1 MHLAMTS
8 CGSSSS
14 TASRSCLACENSGVA
29 SGGDLGDRF
38 DQGFQL
44 RQAALAAG
52 ARPEG
57 APRACSAQR
66 AAGRA
71 RGWGRRPR
79 ARGCRERRSGGAGP
93 GMGGG
98 SPRGA
103 ATGRSERGCG
113 AWHREGGRGRRGCR
127 AAPVQRPAARDRRRG
142 SRRAGIRCSNEGSR
156 GGGGSRGGS
165 GRNQRPVPSP
175 AARHRAALR
184 FRLPCQV
191 PAGGSEPRRRVRAP
205 SLRRHGARPGRA
217 WRPGAVAACGL
228 TRFELI
234 AVEGLPEVRPGDDL
248 GELISSRS
256 KLETGDVLVVA
267 QKVVSKSEGRLVNI
281 RTVTA
286 SDEAVRI
293 ASQLVASP
301 DPRMVQVVLDESVRV
316 IRSERALITETRH
329 GFVCAN
335 GGVDHSNVPGDAE
348 PALLPEDPDASANR
362 LRNRL
367 RELTRVTVGVIIS
380 DTFGRPWRLG
390 IVNVA
395 LGVAG
400 LPALLA
406 LRGSLDDDGKQLQA
420 TVLAPA
426 DELAAA
432 AGLVMGKTN
441 RAPVVIIRGS
451 GLHGNGTGRDLIR
464 PAAEDL
470 FR

>member
-1 MHLAMTS
+1 
-8 CGSSSS
+8 
-14 TASRSCLACENSGVA
+14 
-29 SGGDLGDRF
+29 
-38 DQGFQL
+38 
-44 RQAALAAG
+44 
-52 ARPEG
+52 
-57 APRACSAQR
+57 
-66 AAGRA
+66 
-71 RGWGRRPR
+71 
-79 ARGCRERRSGGAGP
+79 
-93 GMGGG
+93 MGGG

-103 ATGRSERGCG
+103 AAGRSERGCG
-113 AWHREGGRGRRGCR
+113 AWHREGGAGRRRCR

-142 SRRAGIRCSNEGSR
+142 SRRAGIRCSNEGSC

-217 WRPGAVAACGL
+217 WRPGAVAACGV
-228 TRFELI
+228 TRLELI

-248 GELISSRS
+248 GELLNSRS
-256 KLETGDVLVVA
+256 TVSAGDILVIA
-267 QKVVSKSEGRLVNI
+267 QKVVSKAEGRLVSLSG
-281 RTVTA
+281 VTA
-286 SDEAVRI
+286 TDEAVRI
-293 ASQLVASP
+293 AAGLIAQP

-316 IRSERALITETRH
+316 LRSQRVLITETRH

-335 GGVDHSNVPGDAE
+335 GGVDHSNVPGDDQLS
-348 PALLPEDPDASANR
+348 LLPEDPDASANR

-367 RELTRVTVGVIIS
+367 RELTRATVGVIVS

-400 LPALLA
+400 LPAWLA
-406 LRGSLDDDGKQLQA
+406 PRGSLDDGGKPLQA

-441 RAPVVIIRGS
+441 RAPVVIIRGLS
-451 GLHGNGTGRDLIR
+451 LQGSGTGRDLIR